1 MTTLMICVL
10 FEMSICKNDKPRI
23 KLFSNAT
30 CLIEF
35 LSGHEFISIVVTKS
49 LTGNK
54 FLIS

>member
-49 LTGNK
+49 LTGYK